1 MKKKGLIGLAL
12 ILALTLG
19 TGIGAYAASK
29 TWTHESKGVITY
41 NDDIVIDG
49 NAIGFWVKDSAGIGS
64 FDSTHKIY
72 TITDNRLTADSIVD
86 VYYSEEGKDAVS
98 KANVAYSQETGKTI
112 CTFKKVMDP
121 QKVKIIAMHVINPDQ
136 FSSPTLTP

>member
-41 NDDIVIDG
+41 
-49 NAIGFWVKDSAGIGS
+49 IGFWVKDSAGIGS

-72 TITDNRLTADSIVD
+72 TITDNRLTTDSIVD